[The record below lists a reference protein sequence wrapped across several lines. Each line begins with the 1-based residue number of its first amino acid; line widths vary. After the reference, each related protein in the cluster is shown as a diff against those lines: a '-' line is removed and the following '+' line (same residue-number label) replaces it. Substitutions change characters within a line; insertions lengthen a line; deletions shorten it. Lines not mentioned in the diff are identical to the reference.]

1 MNNLKYLDTKVV
13 FAEVPDEITLA
24 INITGCPCL
33 CKGCHS
39 SYLWEDI
46 GEELTDSTLISLI
59 NNNKGI
65 SCIAFMGGDKDSYE
79 VNRLAKVVRDNFKD
93 LKIAWYS
100 GRDHISYDFDL
111 NNFDYLKIGSYKED
125 KGPLT
130 SKNTNQIFYRIG
142 YVSMHVKGLIPI
154 TYKFW
159 K

>member
-1 MNNLKYLDTKVV
+1 MNNLKYLDAKVV

-24 INITGCPCL
+24 INITGCPCF